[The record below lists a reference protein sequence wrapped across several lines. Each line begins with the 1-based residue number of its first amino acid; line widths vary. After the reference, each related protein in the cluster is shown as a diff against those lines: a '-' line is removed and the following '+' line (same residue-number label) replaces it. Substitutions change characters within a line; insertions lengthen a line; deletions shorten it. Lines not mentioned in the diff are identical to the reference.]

1 MAGGIGDCS
10 TDGMPGFEPSFTS
23 LAVCVSCCRS
33 ASCELSSCGR
43 SVFGVVCLVADQ
55 HQILVWRFGKEIAA
69 HPLCGA
75 APTTVLA
82 LDNSANS
89 VDCTA
94 SVFGGIEV
102 IGGTSKDAEGTVVV
116 GGVDPVAVRGS
127 AVVPGSVSNAKS
139 KPKIG
144 VQ

>member
-1 MAGGIGDCS
+1 M
-10 TDGMPGFEPSFTS
+10 
-23 LAVCVSCCRS
+23 
-33 ASCELSSCGR
+33 
-43 SVFGVVCLVADQ
+43 
-55 HQILVWRFGKEIAA
+55 
-69 HPLCGA
+69 
-75 APTTVLA
+75 LA

-102 IGGTSKDAEGTVVV
+102 IGERSKDAEGTVEV